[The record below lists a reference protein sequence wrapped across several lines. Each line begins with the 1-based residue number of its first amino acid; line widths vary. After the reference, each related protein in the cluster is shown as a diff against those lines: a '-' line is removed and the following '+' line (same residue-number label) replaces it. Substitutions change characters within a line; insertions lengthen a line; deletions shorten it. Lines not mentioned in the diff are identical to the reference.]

1 MLEFSRDLLRYYI
14 EWSRDYG
21 DIVALQLGA
30 WPAVLLNNSDYA
42 EYVLVR
48 NHRNFIKFQL
58 FFRHVRAI
66 FGQGLLTSEG
76 EFWHRQR
83 RLAAPAFHAQRV
95 AAYGAAMMQ
104 DTERMLATWR
114 PNELR
119 DVHTD
124 MMALTL
130 RIAAKTL
137 FNAEVDEDVPRSAR
151 PSTPSRKRSRS
162 GSAVPSSSPMS
173 FRRRAMSATCAACA
187 ESTSWSL
194 RSSWNGR
201 RRVVI
206 AATCSRC

>member
-1 MLEFSRDLLRYYI
+1 MNFPFASPRKASGAKHPPGPKGLPLLGSMLEFNRDVLRYYI

-30 WPAVLLNNSDYA
+30 WPVVLLNNSDYA

-48 NHRNFIKFQL
+48 NHRNFIKFPL

-95 AAYGAAMMQ
+95 AGYGHVMVH
-104 DTERMLATWR
+104 DTERMLAGWR
-114 PNELR
+114 AGDVR

-130 RIAAKTL
+130 RLAAKTL
-137 FNAEVDEDVPRSAR
+137 FNAEVD
-151 PSTPSRKRSRS
+151 
-162 GSAVPSSSPMS
+162 
-173 FRRRAMSATCAACA
+173 
-187 ESTSWSL
+187 
-194 RSSWNGR
+194 
-201 RRVVI
+201 
-206 AATCSRC
+206 